1 MSVDWSP
8 LWLSLRVAGIAT
20 TVSLALGLWLGW
32 RRWQIFVALQLA
44 LPPTILCSYFL
55 FKPLSWVVASIAG
68 IVYAVPFLAR
78 SCAAAFQSVDPVY
91 RNAARSLGASEW
103 RLFLGVALPMVYR
116 TIAAAAAIA
125 FARILTEYAVT
136 FLLDGR
142 PLAAPVTGGI
152 VGLAVGAIVGLATD
166 LPRRKAA

>member
-8 LWLSLRVAGIAT
+8 LWLSLRVAGMAT
-20 TVSLALGLWLGW
+20 AISLTLGLWLGW

-55 FKPLSWVVASIAG
+55 FRPLSWVVAALAG

-78 SCAAAFQSVDPVY
+78 SCAAAFRSVDPVY
-91 RNAARSLGASEW
+91 RDAARSLGASEW
-103 RLFLGVALPMVYR
+103 RVFLEVSLPMVYR
-116 TIAAAAAIA
+116 PIVAAAAIA

-152 VGLAVGAIVGLATD
+152 AGLAVGAIVGLATD
-166 LPRRKAA
+166 LPRRTAA